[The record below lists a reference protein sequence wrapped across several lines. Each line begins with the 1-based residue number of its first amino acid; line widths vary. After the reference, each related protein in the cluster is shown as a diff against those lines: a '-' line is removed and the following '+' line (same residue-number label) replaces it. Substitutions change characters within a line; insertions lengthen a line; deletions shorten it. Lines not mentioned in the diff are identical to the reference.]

1 MKERRDSTE
10 EVSVD
15 VFSKDEYEIA
25 KHLVYENTFL
35 PRCRSKYLSVNA
47 LISFVKLGLCNL
59 ADIPPNIRRFVI
71 TILRQYN

>member
-1 MKERRDSTE
+1 MKEGRDFTE
-10 EVSVD
+10 EVSGD

-59 ADIPPNIRRFVI
+59 ADIPLNIRRFII
-71 TILRQYN
+71 TILDTK